1 MKKNIVFM
9 IGIILIVF
17 SYFYCTPN
25 SFESYELFIT
35 QMLNGLFFNYG
46 VYFLLKYLS
55 KKKKLTKLI
64 YKTNNLLIYFPN
76 FLVFLH
82 CLLTFFYIITM
93 IWERR
98 FELAGTILPTLFSIS
113 ASRLSNEVIKREI
126 SG

>member
-98 FELAGTILPTLFSIS
+98 FELAGTILPTLFSIN